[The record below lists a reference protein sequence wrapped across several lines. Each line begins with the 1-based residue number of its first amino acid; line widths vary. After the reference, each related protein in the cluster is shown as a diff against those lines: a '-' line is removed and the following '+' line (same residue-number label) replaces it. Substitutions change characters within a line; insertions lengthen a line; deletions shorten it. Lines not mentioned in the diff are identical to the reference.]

1 MEQKNFRYSM
11 KNIPIPSEKDY
22 LKCLVEKIEN
32 FIRRI
37 RWKAYFFEKAHSDN
51 EDTGANY
58 GFKST
63 KVPPQNQSLNAF
75 ENDLYAMVR
84 SIEFKS
90 SVNNAFQS
98 QLKKIYERRL
108 INLKICWCLRTKL
121 ETSTV

>member
-1 MEQKNFRYSM
+1 M
-11 KNIPIPSEKDY
+11 KNIPIPSTKEY
-22 LKCLVEKIEN
+22 LKCMVEKIEN

-37 RWKAYFFEKAHSDN
+37 RWKAYFFDKEQSDN
-51 EDTGANY
+51 EDTGTNY

-90 SVNNAFQS
+90 SVDNAFQS
-98 QLKKIYERRL
+98 QLKKRCERH
-108 INLKICWCLRTKL
+108 K
-121 ETSTV
+121 